1 MVRKLFL
8 LRVCVDFLTDY
19 FPLLELGI
27 ASTIVKKV
35 YERNV
40 ALKSKHEAFLARIP
54 MSPTVPSPDH
64 VRSRK
69 SMSAHFPNSV
79 SESSV
84 SDQFT
89 TTHTRRV
96 SIAMADIS
104 LLADQ
109 NAELLGK
116 LQKLEED
123 STSADVAG
131 RRELK
136 RLEKEIAHLREALEK
151 TQAKSEELEG
161 KVKNAV
167 TSDAVW
173 RKRERERE
181 VMKSAER
188 DKGRVVVDFAPP
200 GSKYGGPSEAYPL
213 LDNDSPGWKR
223 HGPPTTPSRTGTG
236 GDMGDSPDQVEE
248 PQDQILICQL
258 LQKVKELEEANER
271 ILKQQTETASQLATV
286 QRDAMTMTKVYEFLS
301 DRDAIELE
309 LEPDANGPIRAE
321 RVQVETEEN
330 LDPPTIRFRSLK
342 RNIEKSFGSS
352 GSESFLYPGTANET
366 TKSRRSVLGLFNEQ
380 EEDASTSKE
389 SNGHK
394 VDEQSVLRQA
404 FPSHER
410 CSSTSSMPPTPLSPL
425 NFFSPLSQ
433 SQSELPHGLTLQK
446 ELENKFGQESWCLAG
461 SNLMRSNSL
470 SNLSQFSVPP
480 TPSPAPGLA
489 IRNVAQDDS
498 DHLALSETDSR
509 TPRGP
514 VALRD
519 ENPLMP
525 SVEPPTPTPDQ
536 GGQSEQTV
544 PPETI
549 QKTNSSRLQDIS
561 KTLRLRKHRW
571 LERMQGTH
579 ESTPLASK
587 EASSSSPF
595 FMSKAKVSPPKHLS
609 NAVSENFQGIS
620 ASNANS
626 NRMTDNDSEEND
638 AEFGRLAY
646 DDHLEAHEE
655 PIARSATPKPSSKI
669 ALQTKDTRTTSSK
682 RHDEQTGKNTYKDY
696 VFQVWLWF
704 QFAIVVFV
712 FIFTMAKKGPGA
724 VLVSGNDKST
734 KKAVVRR

>member
-1 MVRKLFL
+1 M
-8 LRVCVDFLTDY
+8 
-19 FPLLELGI
+19 
-27 ASTIVKKV
+27 KKV

-54 MSPTVPSPDH
+54 MSPTVPSPGH
-64 VRSRK
+64 ARSRK
-69 SMSAHFPNSV
+69 STSTHFPNSV

-89 TTHTRRV
+89 TTHTRKV

-136 RLEKEIAHLREALEK
+136 RLEKEIAYLREALEK

-173 RKRERERE
+173 RKREREKE

-188 DKGRVVVDFAPP
+188 GNNNKEGIVLDFAPP
-200 GSKYGGPSEAYPL
+200 GSKYGGPSEAYSL
-213 LDNDSPGWKR
+213 LNDSPGWKR
-223 HGPPTTPSRTGTG
+223 HGPATPSRTNPDD
-236 GDMGDSPDQVEE
+236 DMGDSPSPVEE
-248 PQDQILICQL
+248 PQDQILISQL

-271 ILKQQTETASQLATV
+271 ILKQQIETASQLATV

-301 DRDAIELE
+301 DRDAVELE
-309 LEPDANGPIRAE
+309 LEPDANGPIQK
-321 RVQVETEEN
+321 VQVEMGEN

-352 GSESFLYPGTANET
+352 GSESFSYAGPANET
-366 TKSRRSVLGLFNEQ
+366 TKTRRSVLGLFNEQ
-380 EEDASTSKE
+380 EEDASTTKE
-389 SNGHK
+389 SN
-394 VDEQSVLRQA
+394 DRVLRQS

-425 NFFSPLSQ
+425 HFFSPLSQ

-446 ELENKFGQESWCLAG
+446 ELENKFGQGSWSLAG
-461 SNLMRSNSL
+461 SNHIRSNSL
-470 SNLSQFSVPP
+470 SNLSQFSVPT
-480 TPSPAPGLA
+480 TPSPAPGLV

-498 DHLALSETDSR
+498 DYFETERKSR

-514 VALRD
+514 AALRD
-519 ENPLMP
+519 ENSLML
-525 SVEPPTPTPDQ
+525 SVEPPTPTPDHE
-536 GGQSEQTV
+536 GAKGQSEQTV

-549 QKTNSSRLQDIS
+549 QKANSSRLQHMS

-571 LERMQGTH
+571 LERNH
-579 ESTPLASK
+579 ESPPSANK
-587 EASSSSPF
+587 EASPSSPF
-595 FMSKAKVSPPKHLS
+595 FMSEVKVSSPKHLS
-609 NAVSENFQGIS
+609 NASYNSFQGVS
-620 ASNANS
+620 ASDANS
-626 NRMTDNDSEEND
+626 NKMTDNDSEENGAD
-638 AEFGRLAY
+638 SGRLAY
-646 DDHLEAHEE
+646 GDHFEGREE
-655 PIARSATPKPSSKI
+655 PIAATPKPSSEL
-669 ALQTKDTRTTSSK
+669 ALQTQHGRTTISK
-682 RHDEQTGKNTYKDY
+682 RYDEQKGKNTFKDY
-696 VFQVWLWF
+696 VFQAWLWF
-704 QFAIVVFV
+704 QFVIVVFV
-712 FIFTMAKKGPGA
+712 FVFAMARRGPGA
-724 VLVSGNDKST
+724 VLVSENDRGT